1 MEKQK
6 FILNTLNMQ
15 NRKVQDLI
23 HNQMGLCREKKTHK
37 FSGNIPGDIGLFKEE
52 EIKVKNETEALITS
66 SLQKH

>member
-1 MEKQK
+1 
-6 FILNTLNMQ
+6 
-15 NRKVQDLI
+15 
-23 HNQMGLCREKKTHK
+23 MGLCREKKTHK